1 MIKGLEII
9 LSLFLL
15 ISSITSLCNV
25 KNCKTCFDGY
35 SLLNLFFF
43 DYFLAINAQFAI
55 LNIIDLMM
63 MRNVILVHQ
72 DAKDAMIHSIV
83 NIAIMDIIY
92 PMMINAILV
101 RQDAKV
107 AWINSIAIL
116 ATLDTI

>member
-25 KNCKTCFDGY
+25 KNCNTCFDGY

-83 NIAIMDIIY
+83 NIAIMDIITI
-92 PMMINAILV
+92 MVNVLLV